1 MAEEQFKRNIAYK
14 LRISNVLNGKPVMN
28 NERFGFLELEGM
40 RIIRVNIVG
49 IVVDKY
55 EPSSDDGMKRYS
67 FIKID
72 DGSGQIS
79 LKVFGDE
86 VESVKNITHGQTVLV
101 IGSLRYFNNEIYI
114 SPEIIKEHSPNYL
127 LLRKLELE
135 KENPFP
141 SSNTEINQ
149 IQKQQKDEQKEK
161 ANKENSREKIVV
173 LIKES
178 ESEGGI
184 ETEELIKKLSD
195 SPEIVKQE
203 IQKLLEEGIV
213 FEPRPGKVRWLG

>member
-14 LRISNVLNGKPVMN
+14 LRISNVLNGKPIMN
-28 NERFGFLELEGM
+28 NERFGFLELEGVK
-40 RIIRVNIVG
+40 IIRVNIIG
-49 IVVDKY
+49 IVVDRY
-55 EPSSDDGMKRYS
+55 ESEGEKRYS
-67 FIKID
+67 FITLD
-72 DGSGQIS
+72 DGSGQVKI
-79 LKVFGDE
+79 KAFGDE
-86 VESVKNITHGQTVLV
+86 VESVKDITHGQTVLV

-149 IQKQQKDEQKEK
+149 VQKQQKAEQKEK